1 MTEPASDPANVIR
14 NCRDDEPGD
23 DEGKESWDNAAARS
37 TCSSLE
43 IGDSKG
49 DSCRNCD
56 LQENLPINTHHHSP
70 LIPTDRNM
78 SHEIVCRKKNRHGPK
93 VCPMQPEDDECL
105 NRAFP
110 NFRAAT
116 QPSATLLD
124 MGYSRDLER
133 KGARSGN
140 RAPWRF
146 RACAGR
152 GIRRYADGHAI
163 RAGAEWQLMR
173 TSGFNTDHYSAPPR
187 RHFQWNRLVAMCD
200 GTQHLP
206 V

>member
-1 MTEPASDPANVIR
+1 VTEPASDPANVIR

-23 DEGKESWDNAAARS
+23 DEGEESWDNAAARS

-56 LQENLPINTHHHSP
+56 LQENLPIDTHHHSP

-78 SHEIVCRKKNRHGPK
+78 SHEFVCRKKNRHGPK

-124 MGYSRDLER
+124 MGSLFT
-133 KGARSGN
+133 RSGKEGCPVGEPSTLALSRLRREGN
-140 RAPWRF
+140 PALCRRP
-146 RACAGR
+146 CHSSGGR
-152 GIRRYADGHAI
+152 MAVNADVGI
-163 RAGAEWQLMR
+163 Q
-173 TSGFNTDHYSAPPR
+173 
-187 RHFQWNRLVAMCD
+187 C
-200 GTQHLP
+200 
-206 V
+206 

>member
-23 DEGKESWDNAAARS
+23 DEGEESWDNAAARS

-56 LQENLPINTHHHSP
+56 LQENLPIDTHHHSP

-116 QPSATLLD
+116 QPSITLLD
-124 MGYSRDLER
+124 MGSIHEIW
-133 KGARSGN
+133 KGRV
-140 RAPWRF
+140 P
-146 RACAGR
+146 GR
-152 GIRRYADGHAI
+152 GTEHP
-163 RAGAEWQLMR
+163 GAFALAPGGE
-173 TSGFNTDHYSAPPR
+173 SG
-187 RHFQWNRLVAMCD
+187 AMPTAMPFER
-200 GTQHLP
+200 GQNGS
-206 V
+206 